1 MKTLRVGETYRTIYG
16 DQLLITSQEKS
27 NAYNTSS
34 ALVYVGKCLT
44 TGQYGTFN
52 PNGKH
57 ISGYSPFNL
66 IIPDEPEQTTSLTI
80 EQIKEEP
87 KVKNLE
93 VILAIVQGTPV
104 QYDYMLTGT
113 WHDYEHNTGMS
124 PVDHP
129 EYNWRIK
136 PQPEPKRTVQIGK
149 RTVVAPEV
157 NILHTGCEYFYIDR
171 SQGKINLGV
180 WSDHNVDKK
189 RLELGNIFMLEQ
201 DAINC
206 QEAISAL
213 LLGKD

>member
-1 MKTLRVGETYRTIYG
+1 MKTLRVGETYRTASK
-16 DQLLITSQEKS
+16 DQVFITSQEKS
-27 NAYNTSS
+27 NTSS

-66 IIPDEPEQTTSLTI
+66 IIPDEPEQTLELPTELT
-80 EQIKEEP
+80 KEEP
-87 KVKNLE
+87 KVPHLD
-93 VILAIVQGTPV
+93 VILAIVQKIPV

-113 WHDYEHNTGMS
+113 WHDYNYTSDDQS
-124 PVDHP
+124 PVNYP

-136 PQPEPKRTVQIGK
+136 PPPEPKRTVQIGK
-149 RTVVAPEV
+149 RTVVAPE
-157 NILHTGCEYFYIDR
+157 IEAPAIGTGYFTNYDP
-171 SQGKINLGV
+171 KYLFEWENDL
-180 WSDHNVDKK
+180 VDEGHLAKGYVY
-189 RLELGNIFMLEQ
+189 LSSQ

>member
-1 MKTLRVGETYRTIYG
+1 MKTLQVGKSYKDGHGDSYTISLNEGQGKEHYPYKGTNLETG
-16 DQLLITSQEKS
+16 DQWVFTKQGFFTPR
-27 NAYNTSS
+27 A
-34 ALVYVGKCLT
+34 
-44 TGQYGTFN
+44 TGCDD
-52 PNGKH
+52 
-57 ISGYSPFNL
+57 L
-66 IIPDEPEQTTSLTI
+66 IIPDEPEQTTELT
-80 EQIKEEP
+80 KEDS
-87 KVKNLE
+87 KVKHLE
-93 VILAIVQGTPV
+93 VILAIVQGTLV